1 MENKEF
7 KRIFLPKRLAVKK
20 TDKAVLWKL
29 PEMKGEA
36 DKYFWVSLKLV
47 HKIGKD
53 YVLNYLDDYHFTVF
67 EQVKNE
73 QGYFEKTNLQ
83 EVTGEELKG
92 IYAEYDSKIEKSYL
106 KWKRQNEE

>member
-36 DKYFWVSLKLV
+36 
-47 HKIGKD
+47 
-53 YVLNYLDDYHFTVF
+53 
-67 EQVKNE
+67 
-73 QGYFEKTNLQ
+73 
-83 EVTGEELKG
+83 
-92 IYAEYDSKIEKSYL
+92 
-106 KWKRQNEE
+106 

>member
-20 TDKAVLWKL
+20 TDKAMLWKF
-29 PEMKGEA
+29 PKASGKP
-36 DKYFWVSLKLV
+36 DRYFWVSLKLV

-53 YVLNYLDDYHFTVF
+53 YVLNYVEDFRFTVF